1 MRSSPNEGPAHCL
14 RIPMALTFLAKRVG
28 FSRDAVAAD
37 DRSGC
42 SPMQGWL
49 SKRSS
54 RGIYQRRFL

>member
-1 MRSSPNEGPAHCL
+1 VIRYSPSPAA
-14 RIPMALTFLAKRVG
+14 MALAFLAKRVG